1 MQETLDAFT
10 AEKNL
15 DLCVVAVTGIVD
27 KGSIF
32 FMSGNMKDVAYNAY
46 PDKEGEKHSLQD
58 GVLSR
63 KKQIVPAITN
73 ALLANN

>member
-1 MQETLDAFT
+1 
-10 AEKNL
+10 
-15 DLCVVAVTGIVD
+15 
-27 KGSIF
+27 
-32 FMSGNMKDVAYNAY
+32 MKDVAYNAY